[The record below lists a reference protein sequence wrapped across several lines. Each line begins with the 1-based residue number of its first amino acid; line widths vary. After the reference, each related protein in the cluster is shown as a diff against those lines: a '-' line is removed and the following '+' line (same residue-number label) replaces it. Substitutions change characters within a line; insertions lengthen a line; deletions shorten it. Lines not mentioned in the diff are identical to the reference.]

1 MTEQE
6 YIAKK
11 EMLEQVN
18 QNIKDLNQTKYEI
31 EKEIEDYE
39 RIDYTGKYLYDTRHK
54 LALKVIGQCGGSI
67 TCISLNKYY
76 NDDYR
81 VTEYFADI
89 QFYLRGIDMRDVEEI
104 SEEEFYEYL
113 DEFTEEMKSSI
124 AMR

>member
-18 QNIKDLNQTKYEI
+18 QNIKDLNQTKYAI

-39 RIDYTGKYLYDTRHK
+39 CIDYTGKYLYDTRHK
-54 LALKVIGQCGGSI
+54 LALKVIGQCGSSI

-81 VTEYFADI
+81 VTEYFVDI
-89 QFYLRGIDMRDVEEI
+89 QYYFGRRGLKDVEEI

-113 DEFTEEMKSSI
+113 DKFTEEMKSSI